1 MSIWTV
7 KLSLPETPNSPT
19 FSIDVEASDEAQAI
33 DRGFDKAFA
42 SYPQFGAFQVAA
54 VEEA

>member
-42 SYPQFGAFQVAA
+42 SYPQFGAFQVDD